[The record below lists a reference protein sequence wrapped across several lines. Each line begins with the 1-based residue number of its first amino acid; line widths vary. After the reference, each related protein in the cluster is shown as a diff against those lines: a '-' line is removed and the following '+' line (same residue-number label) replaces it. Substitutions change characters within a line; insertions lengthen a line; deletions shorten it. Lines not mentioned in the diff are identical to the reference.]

1 MHIKNVHKYILMFL
15 SVSAYIST
23 LEVLSLQL
31 KVKNIKIPEEEINK
45 QKICE
50 KHFKIFYELINESL
64 KAIETSINKFR
75 TIFEKK
81 IISKIV
87 DTYMKR

>member
-1 MHIKNVHKYILMFL
+1 MHKYILMFL

-45 QKICE
+45 QEIRE
-50 KHFKIFYELINESL
+50 KNLKIFFELCLLINEFL
-64 KAIETSINKFR
+64 KNF
-75 TIFEKK
+75 
-81 IISKIV
+81 
-87 DTYMKR
+87 